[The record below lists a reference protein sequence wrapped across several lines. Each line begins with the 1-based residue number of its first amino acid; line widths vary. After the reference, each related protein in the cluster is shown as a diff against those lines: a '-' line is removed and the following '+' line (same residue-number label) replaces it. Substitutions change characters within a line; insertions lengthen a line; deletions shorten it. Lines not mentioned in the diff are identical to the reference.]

1 MGMVACFTSLPPDTL
16 QELQDNPDQIDEY
29 LNPDDGDGEPPNYI
43 DLDKAWHGIHYLLTG
58 TAEGGPAPHSLAVFG
73 GEEFGPEVGYGP
85 ARYLTAEQVALVAD
99 ALSELSPTDLAERF
113 NPKDMEAKEIY
124 PDVIWV
130 RDGEEALNYALENY
144 QQLQTFYRDAASR
157 GEAVIQWLS

>member
-1 MGMVACFTSLPPDTL
+1 MGMVACFTSLPPETL
-16 QELQDNPDQIDEY
+16 KDLQDDPDQIDEY
-29 LNPDDGDGEPPNYI
+29 LNPDDGDSEPPNYI

-58 TAEGGPAPHSLAVFG
+58 EAEGGPEPAALAVFG

-85 ARYLTAEQVALVAD
+85 ARFLTASQVRSVAELL
-99 ALSELSPTDLAERF
+99 ATLSPDVLAQRF
-113 NPKDMEAKEIY
+113 NAKDMESKDIY

-130 RDGEEALNYALENY
+130 RDGKEALDYALENY
-144 QQLQTFYRDAASR
+144 QQLQVFYRDAAAR